1 MSTRIGLHAIEAVS
15 ALRPRP
21 EPGPSRGEATVSG
34 GYFGYAAQ
42 AVPEPEPLSVDDA
55 LDRLVKQFSDAMA
68 FFRELIQNAI
78 DAGSEEI
85 EIGFEHRDGRM
96 IVRVDDWGEGM
107 TREIIESKLTRLFS
121 SSKDG
126 DRTKI
131 GKFGIGFV
139 SVFAIEPEAISID
152 TSREGEHWRILFDEK
167 RRFSL
172 IRRDEP
178 VEGTKIA
185 IYKRAT
191 KAEFEQ
197 FRARA
202 LEVVRY
208 WCRHVAADLRV
219 DGERINAPFDL
230 SELGVPLE
238 VRREHDDE
246 VLVVG
251 HPRDGVAFAG
261 FYNRGLTLIEE
272 QKLPG
277 IAFKAS
283 SPNLEHT
290 LTRDDVIREAGF
302 ERLMTRVHALI
313 AGELCEQVFA
323 RLDAAVREPVGE
335 PDADQR
341 AGLEYLW
348 RAALHHVRAEHPLPS
363 TCEHV
368 FRTPSGA
375 LLTETAVR
383 KPKRGAVIVAAHDGP
398 LCEALERAGEIVV
411 WLPEWSVRG
420 RALLDAIAPR
430 TVEID
435 EWCTALPPRN
445 SEEAVRWQVLARA
458 VALLLDDWGA
468 KIGGVQLGHLDY
480 PDSRVSDRV
489 AITQAE
495 FGEATP
501 LVEIGALG
509 TGLFSSRRVVVL
521 NADHPT
527 IRTIATLA
535 QREPELAAYLAVKAF
550 LLTLPAVGRDAK
562 PGNRLDAEVAE
573 QLAIATHD
581 RRLMRVGV
589 RA

>member
-1 MSTRIGLHAIEAVS
+1 
-15 ALRPRP
+15 
-21 EPGPSRGEATVSG
+21 
-34 GYFGYAAQ
+34 
-42 AVPEPEPLSVDDA
+42 VPEPEPLSVDDA

-78 DAGSEEI
+78 DAGSEEV
-85 EIGFEHRDGRM
+85 EVGFEHRDGRM
-96 IVRVDDWGEGM
+96 IVRVDDWGTGM
-107 TREIIESKLTRLFS
+107 TREIIESRLTRLFS
-121 SSKDG
+121 SSKEG

-131 GKFGIGFV
+131 GKIGIGFV
-139 SVFAIEPEAISID
+139 SIFAIEPEAISID

-172 IRRDEP
+172 IRREEP

-185 IYKRAT
+185 IYKRAS

-197 FRARA
+197 FRTRA
-202 LEVVRY
+202 CEVLRY
-208 WCRHVAADLRV
+208 WCKHVAADIRV
-219 DGERINAPFDL
+219 DGERINAPF
-230 SELGVPLE
+230 ELGLPLE

-246 VLVVG
+246 LLVVG

-272 QKLPG
+272 QLVPG

-313 AGELCEQVFA
+313 AGELCEQVFV
-323 RLDAAVREPVGE
+323 RLDREIRAARELGE
-335 PDADQR
+335 LDVER
-341 AGLEYLW
+341 RTWLEYLW
-348 RAALHHVRAEHPLPS
+348 RAALHHVRAEHVLPS
-363 TCEHV
+363 AREHAL
-368 FRTPSGA
+368 FRTPSGT
-375 LLTETAVR
+375 LLTESALR
-383 KPKRGAVIVAAHDGP
+383 RPKQGAVIIAQHPGP
-398 LCEALERAGEIVV
+398 LCEALARAGQIVV

-420 RALLDAIAPR
+420 RALLDVIAPN
-430 TVEID
+430 TVEI
-435 EWCTALPPRN
+435 EQWCTALPPRN

-468 KIGGVQLGHLDY
+468 KIGGVCLGHLDY
-480 PDSRVSDRV
+480 PHSCVADRV

-501 LVEIGALG
+501 LADVGALG
-509 TGLFSSRRVVVL
+509 TGLFASRRVVVL

-527 IRTIATLA
+527 IRTVATLA

-550 LLTLPAVGRDAK
+550 LLASSNEQG
-562 PGNRLDAEVAE
+562 LDAEVAE
-573 QLAIATHD
+573 QLVVATHD

>member
-1 MSTRIGLHAIEAVS
+1 
-15 ALRPRP
+15 
-21 EPGPSRGEATVSG
+21 
-34 GYFGYAAQ
+34 
-42 AVPEPEPLSVDDA
+42 VPEPEPLSVDDA

-78 DAGSEEI
+78 DAGTEEV
-85 EIGFEHRDGRM
+85 EVGFEHRDGRM
-96 IVRVDDWGEGM
+96 IVRVDDWGAGM

-121 SSKDG
+121 SSKEG

-172 IRRDEP
+172 IRRDDP
-178 VEGTKIA
+178 VEGTKIS

-197 FRARA
+197 FRTRA
-202 LEVVRY
+202 FEVLRY
-208 WCRHVAADLRV
+208 WCKHVAVDIRV
-219 DGERINAPFDL
+219 DGERINEPFGL
-230 SELGVPLE
+230 SELDVPAELE
-238 VRREHDDE
+238 VRHEHEDE

-261 FYNRGLTLIEE
+261 FYNRGLTLVEE
-272 QKLPG
+272 QLLPG

-302 ERLMTRVHALI
+302 ERLMTRLRALI
-313 AGELCEQVFA
+313 ANQLCEQVFV
-323 RLDAAVREPVGE
+323 RLDQAIRTMPEPAGE
-335 PDADQR
+335 HDEER
-341 AGLEYLW
+341 RGWLEYLW
-348 RAALHHVRAEHPLPS
+348 AAALHHVRAEHALPS
-363 TCEHV
+363 RQHAL

-375 LLTETAVR
+375 LLAESHVR
-383 KPKRGAVIVAAHDGP
+383 KPKRGTVIVAQRGGP
-398 LCEALERAGEIVV
+398 LCEALERAGEVV
-411 WLPEWSVRG
+411 VCLPEWSVRG
-420 RALLDAIAPR
+420 RALLDVLAPS
-430 TVEID
+430 TAEI
-435 EWCTALPPRN
+435 EQWCTAVPPRD
-445 SEEAVRWQVLARA
+445 SDEAVRWQVLASA

-468 KIGGVQLGHLDY
+468 KLGGVRLGHLDY
-480 PDSRVSDRV
+480 PHSSVSNRV
-489 AITQAE
+489 ALTQAE

-501 LVEIGALG
+501 LAEAGVLG
-509 TGLFSSRRVVVL
+509 TGLFASRRVVVL

-527 IRTIATLA
+527 IRTLA
-535 QREPELAAYLAVKAF
+535 AFAQSEPELAAYFAVKAF
-550 LLTLPAVGRDAK
+550 LLAGEVQTRGQTQ
-562 PGNRLDAEVAE
+562 LDAEVAE
-573 QLAIATHD
+573 QLVIATHD

-589 RA
+589 RS

>member
-1 MSTRIGLHAIEAVS
+1 M
-15 ALRPRP
+15 
-21 EPGPSRGEATVSG
+21 
-34 GYFGYAAQ
+34 
-42 AVPEPEPLSVDDA
+42 PEPEPLSVDDA

-78 DAGSEEI
+78 DAGSQEI
-85 EIGFEHRDGRM
+85 DVGFEHRDGRM
-96 IVRVDDWGEGM
+96 IVRVDDWGAGM
-107 TREIIESKLTRLFS
+107 TREIIESGLTRLFS
-121 SSKDG
+121 SSKDR

-152 TSREGEHWRILFDEK
+152 TSREGEHWRVLFDEK
-167 RRFSL
+167 RRFTL

-208 WCRHVAADLRV
+208 WCRHVAADIRV

-261 FYNRGLTLIEE
+261 FYNRGLTLVEE

-313 AGELCEQVFA
+313 AGELCEQVFV
-323 RLDAAVREPVGE
+323 RLDAAVREPVDE
-335 PDADQR
+335 PDAERR

-348 RAALHHVRAEHPLPS
+348 RAALHHVQAEHPRPS
-363 TCEHV
+363 AREHAL
-368 FRTPSGA
+368 FKTPSGT
-375 LLTETAVR
+375 LLTEAAVR

-411 WLPEWSVRG
+411 WLPEWSGRG

-468 KIGGVQLGHLDY
+468 KIGGVQLGHLEY

-501 LVEIGALG
+501 LAEIGALG
-509 TGLFSSRRVVVL
+509 AGLFASRRVVVL

-527 IRTIATLA
+527 IRTVATLA

-550 LLTLPAVGRDAK
+550 LL
-562 PGNRLDAEVAE
+562 NRLDAEVAE
-573 QLAIATHD
+573 QLVIATHD

>member
-1 MSTRIGLHAIEAVS
+1 
-15 ALRPRP
+15 
-21 EPGPSRGEATVSG
+21 
-34 GYFGYAAQ
+34 
-42 AVPEPEPLSVDDA
+42 VPEPEPLSVDDA

-85 EIGFEHRDGRM
+85 EVGFEHRDGRL
-96 IVRVDDWGEGM
+96 IVRVDDWGAGM
-107 TREIIESKLTRLFS
+107 TREIIESGLTRLFS

-139 SVFAIEPEAISID
+139 SVFAIEPEAISVD
-152 TSREGEHWRILFDEK
+152 TSREGEHWRVLFDEK
-167 RRFSL
+167 RRFTL

-191 KAEFEQ
+191 KSEFEQ

-202 LEVVRY
+202 FEVLRY
-208 WCRHVAADLRV
+208 WCRHVAVDIRV
-219 DGERINAPFDL
+219 DGERINAPFEL
-230 SELGVPLE
+230 SELGVPFE

-246 VLVVG
+246 LLVVG

-261 FYNRGLTLIEE
+261 FYNRGLTLVEE
-272 QKLPG
+272 QLVPG

-302 ERLMTRVHALI
+302 ERLMARVHALI
-313 AGELCEQVFA
+313 AGELCEQVFV
-323 RLDAAVREPVGE
+323 RLDAAVREQVGE
-335 PDADQR
+335 PDAERR

-348 RAALHHVRAEHPLPS
+348 SAALHHVRAKHVLAREHILA
-363 TCEHV
+363 CEHIL

-375 LLTETAVR
+375 LLSEAALR
-383 KPKRGAVIVAAHDGP
+383 KPKQGAVIVAQHDGP
-398 LCEALERAGEIVV
+398 LCEALERAGEVVV

-430 TVEID
+430 TVEVD
-435 EWCTALPPRN
+435 EWCTALPPRD

-501 LVEIGALG
+501 LSDVGALG
-509 TGLFSSRRVVVL
+509 TGLFASRRVVVL

-550 LLTLPAVGRDAK
+550 LLTLPPVGRDAK
-562 PGNRLDAEVAE
+562 TDNRLDAEAAE

>member
-1 MSTRIGLHAIEAVS
+1 
-15 ALRPRP
+15 
-21 EPGPSRGEATVSG
+21 
-34 GYFGYAAQ
+34 
-42 AVPEPEPLSVDDA
+42 VPEPEPLSVDDA

-85 EIGFEHRDGRM
+85 EIAFEHRDGRM
-96 IVRVDDWGEGM
+96 IIRVDDWGTGM
-107 TREIIESKLTRLFS
+107 TRELIESKLTRLFS

-152 TSREGEHWRILFDEK
+152 TSREGEHWRVLFDEK

-185 IYKRAT
+185 IYKRAS
-191 KAEFEQ
+191 KAELEQ

-202 LEVVRY
+202 FEVVRY
-208 WCRHVAADLRV
+208 WCKHVDADVRI
-219 DGERINAPFDL
+219 DGERINEPFEL
-230 SELGVPLE
+230 SELGVPVELE
-238 VRREHDDE
+238 VRHEHEDE
-246 VLVVG
+246 LIVVG

-261 FYNRGLTLIEE
+261 FYNRGLTLVEE
-272 QKLPG
+272 QLLPG

-302 ERLMTRVHALI
+302 ERLMARVHALI
-313 AGELCEQVFA
+313 ADELCEQVFVQLDLVLRDGALRDDEGAGDGDQERREWFERLWTAA
-323 RLDAAVREPVGE
+323 R
-335 PDADQR
+335 
-341 AGLEYLW
+341 
-348 RAALHHVRAEHPLPS
+348 HHVRAEHRRPS
-363 TCEHV
+363 AHEHAL
-368 FRTPSGA
+368 FQTPSGA
-375 LLTETAVR
+375 LLTEPVLR
-383 KPKRGAVIVAAHDGP
+383 KPKQVIVAQQGGP
-398 LCEALERAGEIVV
+398 LCDALERAGAVVV
-411 WLPEWSVRG
+411 WLPEWAEHG
-420 RALLDAIAPR
+420 RALLDAIAAR
-430 TVEID
+430 TAEID
-435 EWCTALPPRN
+435 DWCTALPPRN

-468 KIGGVQLGHLDY
+468 KLGGVQLGHLDY
-480 PDSRVSDRV
+480 PHSSVSERV
-489 AITQAE
+489 AITQAQ

-501 LVEIGALG
+501 LAEAGVLA
-509 TGLFSSRRVVVL
+509 TGLFASRRVVVL

-527 IRTIATLA
+527 IRTLATLA
-535 QREPELAAYLAVKAF
+535 QSEPELAGYLAVKAF
-550 LLTLPAVGRDAK
+550 LLTDAK
-562 PGNRLDAEVAE
+562 LDAEIAE
-573 QLAIATHD
+573 QLAISTHD

>member
-1 MSTRIGLHAIEAVS
+1 
-15 ALRPRP
+15 
-21 EPGPSRGEATVSG
+21 
-34 GYFGYAAQ
+34 
-42 AVPEPEPLSVDDA
+42 VPEPDPLSVDDA

-78 DAGSEEI
+78 DAGTEEI
-85 EIGFEHRDGRM
+85 EVGFEHRDGRM
-96 IVRVDDWGEGM
+96 IVRVDDWGSGM
-107 TREIIESKLTRLFS
+107 TREIIESGLTRLFS

-152 TSREGEHWRILFDEK
+152 TSREGEHWRVLFDEH

-172 IRRDEP
+172 IRREEP
-178 VEGTKIA
+178 VEGTKIS
-185 IYKRAT
+185 IYKRAS

-202 LEVVRY
+202 LEVLRY
-208 WCRHVAADLRV
+208 WCKHVAVDIRV
-219 DGERINAPFDL
+219 DGERINEPF
-230 SELGVPLE
+230 ELGTSIE
-238 VRREHDDE
+238 VRREHEDE
-246 VLVVG
+246 LLVVG
-251 HPRDGVAFAG
+251 HPHDGVAFAG
-261 FYNRGLTLIEE
+261 FYKRGLTLIEE
-272 QKLPG
+272 PLLPG

-313 AGELCEQVFA
+313 AGELCEQVFV
-323 RLDAAVREPVGE
+323 RLDQAIRAARELGE
-335 PDADQR
+335 ADEQR
-341 AGLEYLW
+341 RTGLEYLW
-348 RAALHHVRAEHPLPS
+348 RAALHHVRAEHALPS
-363 TCEHV
+363 AREHGL

-375 LLTETAVR
+375 LLTEAAVR
-383 KPKRGAVIVAAHDGP
+383 KPKRGAVIVAQHAGP
-398 LCEALERAGEIVV
+398 LCEVLERAGEVVV

-420 RALLDAIAPR
+420 RALLDAIAVR
-430 TVEID
+430 TTEL
-435 EWCTALPPRN
+435 EQWCTALPPR
-445 SEEAVRWQVLARA
+445 SSDEAVRWQVLARA

-468 KIGGVQLGHLDY
+468 KIGGVQLGHRDY
-480 PDSRVSDRV
+480 PSSCVADRV
-489 AITQAE
+489 AITQSE
-495 FGEATP
+495 FGEATR
-501 LVEIGALG
+501 LADVDALG
-509 TGLFSSRRVVVL
+509 TGLFASRRVVVL

-550 LLTLPAVGRDAK
+550 LLGRSATSES
-562 PGNRLDAEVAE
+562 RLDAEACE
-573 QLAIATHD
+573 QLVIATHD

>member
-1 MSTRIGLHAIEAVS
+1 
-15 ALRPRP
+15 
-21 EPGPSRGEATVSG
+21 
-34 GYFGYAAQ
+34 
-42 AVPEPEPLSVDDA
+42 VPEPEPLSVDDA

-85 EIGFEHRDGRM
+85 EVGFEHRDGRM
-96 IVRVDDWGEGM
+96 IVRVDDWGSGM
-107 TREIIESKLTRLFS
+107 TREIIESRLTRLFS

-139 SVFAIEPEAISID
+139 SIFAIEPEAISID

-172 IRRDEP
+172 IRREDP

-185 IYKRAT
+185 IYKRT
-191 KAEFEQ
+191 SKPEFEQ

-202 LEVVRY
+202 LEVLRY
-208 WCRHVAADLRV
+208 WCKHVAVDVRV
-219 DGERINAPFDL
+219 DGERINEPF
-230 SELGVPLE
+230 ELGVPLE
-238 VRREHDDE
+238 VRHEHEDE
-246 VLVVG
+246 LLVVG
-251 HPRDGVAFAG
+251 HPHDGVAFAG

-272 QKLPG
+272 QLLPG

-302 ERLMTRVHALI
+302 ERLMVRVHALI
-313 AGELCEQVFA
+313 AGELCEQVFVE
-323 RLDAAVREPVGE
+323 LDAAVREH
-335 PDADQR
+335 ADDEQHR
-341 AGLEYLW
+341 TWLEYLW
-348 RAALHHVRAEHPLPS
+348 RAALHHVRAEHERPR
-363 TCEHV
+363 EHV
-368 FRTPSGA
+368 WFRTPSGV
-375 LLTETAVR
+375 LLTEAAVR
-383 KPKRGAVIVAAHDGP
+383 KPRQGAVIVAQHGGP
-398 LCEALERAGEIVV
+398 LCEALERAGEVVV

-420 RALLDAIAPR
+420 RALLDVIAPR
-430 TVEID
+430 TVELD
-435 EWCTALPPRN
+435 EWCTALPARN
-445 SEEAVRWQVLARA
+445 SEEAVRWQVLIRA
-458 VALLLDDWGA
+458 VALLLEDWGA
-468 KIGGVQLGHLDY
+468 KIGAVQLGHLDY
-480 PDSRVSDRV
+480 PDSRVSDRI

-501 LVEIGALG
+501 LADVGALG
-509 TGLFSSRRVVVL
+509 TGMFASRRVVVL

-527 IRTIATLA
+527 IRTLATLA
-535 QREPELAAYLAVKAF
+535 QGEPELAAYLAVKA
-550 LLTLPAVGRDAK
+550 LLLSLPAVGRDA
-562 PGNRLDAEVAE
+562 GTSTRLDAEVAE

>member
-1 MSTRIGLHAIEAVS
+1 M
-15 ALRPRP
+15 
-21 EPGPSRGEATVSG
+21 
-34 GYFGYAAQ
+34 
-42 AVPEPEPLSVDDA
+42 PEPEPLSVDDA

-85 EIGFEHRDGRM
+85 EVDFEHRDGRM
-96 IVRVDDWGEGM
+96 IVRVDDWGAGM
-107 TREIIESKLTRLFS
+107 TREIIETKLTRLFS

-152 TSREGEHWRILFDEK
+152 TSRDGEHWRILFDEK

-185 IYKRAT
+185 IYKRTT

-202 LEVVRY
+202 FEVLRY
-208 WCRHVAADLRV
+208 WCKHVGASVRV
-219 DGERINAPFDL
+219 AGASINQPF
-230 SELGVPLE
+230 ELGLPIE
-238 VRREHDDE
+238 VRREHEDE

-251 HPRDGVAFAG
+251 HPHDAVAFAG
-261 FYNRGLTLIEE
+261 FYNRGLTLVEE
-272 QKLPG
+272 QLIPG

-302 ERLMTRVHALI
+302 ERLMARVHALI

-323 RLDAAVREPVGE
+323 RLDVTVRGHDLGE
-335 PDADQR
+335 LDESAR
-341 AGLEYLW
+341 TRLEYLW
-348 RAALHHVRAEHPLPS
+348 RAGLHHVRAEHARPS
-363 TCEHV
+363 VREHAW
-368 FRTPSGA
+368 FRSTSGA
-375 LLTETAVR
+375 TLTESVL
-383 KPKRGAVIVAAHDGP
+383 KRSKRAVIVAQRGGP
-398 LCEALERAGEIVV
+398 LCEALERGGEIVV
-411 WLPEWSVRG
+411 WLPEWAVQGRG
-420 RALLDAIAPR
+420 LLDAIAPR

-445 SEEAVRWQVLARA
+445 SDEALRWQVLASA
-458 VALLLDDWGA
+458 VARLLDDWGA
-468 KIGGVQLGHLDY
+468 RLAGVQLGHLDY
-480 PDSRVSDRV
+480 ADSVVAERV

-501 LVEIGALG
+501 LGEASLLG
-509 TGLFSSRRVVVL
+509 TGLLESRRVVVL

-527 IRTIATLA
+527 IRMVAGLA

-550 LLTLPAVGRDAK
+550 MLGEVS
-562 PGNRLDAEVAE
+562 PGSETSRLSAEIAE

-581 RRLMRVGV
+581 RRSMRVGV
-589 RA
+589 SA